1 MVLSNVR
8 QYDFKALADIWTG
21 NEERR
26 RDRLIT
32 VGLLG
37 SLRWWFEIV
46 VRGLGGFTCDPS
58 DSKIRCPDKAGKRC
72 VVCEFFGCTG
82 WARKFRFEVLDEKGQ
97 IKQEAIRK
105 GELFKLQFI
114 PLRPI
119 SDKEWALLEL
129 TLLFIS
135 EYAAIGGK
143 TVFKPSEEKG
153 RGKAFHHQDF
163 GLIQIQNRPEI
174 EKEYKELKEY
184 VTQERWRKAD
194 QSDFA
199 WASLQNFWCVKRRYL
214 RRESQTE
221 STFNRV
227 LGRHEDKA
235 QAQQLKPSDR
245 AAAWLAGGRQESK
258 KVFSFKAGGGRTF
271 GFVKPGLLDFTQM
284 KERLKWAWGEFQDN
298 EFLTGRQIL
307 EHLFSGGIEK
317 SGV

>member
-1 MVLSNVR
+1 MVPSNVR
-8 QYDFKALADIWTG
+8 QYDFKTLADIWTG
-21 NEERR
+21 NAERR
-26 RDRLIT
+26 GDRLIT

-46 VRGLGGFTCDPS
+46 VRGLGGFACDPS
-58 DSKIRCPDKAGKRC
+58 DSEIRCPDKAGKRC

-119 SDKEWALLEL
+119 SDEEWALLEL

-135 EYAAIGGK
+135 EYAAIGSK
-143 TVFKPSEEKG
+143 TVFKPSQEET
-153 RGKAFHHQDF
+153 REKAFHHRDF
-163 GLIQIQNRPEI
+163 GLIQIQSRPEV

-184 VTQERWRKAD
+184 VAQERWRKAD

-214 RRESQTE
+214 RRESQRE
-221 STFNRV
+221 STFNKV
-227 LGRHEDKA
+227 LGRFEYKNRA
-235 QAQQLKPSDR
+235 QELEPSDC
-245 AAAWLAGGRQESK
+245 AAAWLAGGRQKSK

-271 GFVKPGLLDFTQM
+271 GFVKPVLIDFTQM
-284 KERLKWAWGEFQDN
+284 KERLKWAWENLQDN
-298 EFLTGRQIL
+298 EFLTGQQII
-307 EHLFSGGIEK
+307 EHLLSGGAEE
-317 SGV
+317 SGA